1 VPAVN
6 SDGNVGNLSR
16 RCEDPLAEALRLID
30 AASEAKLQVRL
41 LGGLA
46 FHAKVPSWTARTD
59 RAGRDIDLATR
70 SRDKRALAGLLA
82 AAGYEPDKGY
92 NAVHGY
98 KQLYFCDPKN
108 GRPIDVLIDR
118 LDMCH
123 EVHFRN
129 RLTADYP
136 TLPLAELLLSKLQI
150 VKINK
155 KDILD
160 VLVLLGE
167 YPLADHDDM
176 AINTRPV
183 IDACAADW
191 GWWRTLTGNL
201 DLIASYRE
209 RDLTL
214 TDVDVG
220 RPPAHDSLAQLRRLR
235 ELVDGAPKPIKWKM
249 RARIG
254 ERVTWYKEPEEVGH
268 EAL

>member
-1 VPAVN
+1 VT
-6 SDGNVGNLSR
+6 SR
-16 RCEDPLAEALRLID
+16 CQDPLDEALRLI
-30 AASEAKLQVRL
+30 AAANEAKLQVRL

-46 FHAKVPSWTARTD
+46 FHARVPTWTARID
-59 RAGRDIDLATR
+59 RQGRDIDLATR
-70 SRDKRALAGLLA
+70 SRDKRALASLLTA
-82 AAGYEPDKGY
+82 EGYEPDKGY

-98 KQLYFCDPKN
+98 KQLYFSDPEN

-129 RLTADYP
+129 RLLADYP

-167 YPLADHDDM
+167 YPLAEHDDG
-176 AINTRPV
+176 AINVRPV
-183 IDACAADW
+183 IEACAAEW

-201 DLIASYRE
+201 DVIASYCQH
-209 RDLTL
+209 DLVSS
-214 TDVDVG
+214 DVDVG
-220 RPPAHDSLAQLRRLR
+220 HSPENDSLAQISRLR
-235 ELVDGAPKPIKWKM
+235 DLVDSAQKPVKWKL